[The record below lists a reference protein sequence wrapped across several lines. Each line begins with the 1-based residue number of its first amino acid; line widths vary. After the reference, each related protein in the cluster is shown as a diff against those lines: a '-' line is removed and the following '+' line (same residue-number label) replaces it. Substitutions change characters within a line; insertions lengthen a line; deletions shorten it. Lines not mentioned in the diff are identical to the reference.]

1 MARTKITKN
10 RTKKNGNS
18 KGTANKKI
26 KTVKTNY
33 VIVPVKNNNGTKKK
47 NK

>member
-18 KGTANKKI
+18 KGTAKKKI
-26 KTVKTNY
+26 RAKKTNY
-33 VIVPVKNNNGTKKK
+33 VIVATKKK
-47 NK
+47 